1 MPGLEPAW
9 GTALAHRPGW
19 RSITLRLPSSPGAP
33 LPFTIDEG
41 GPGQPQ
47 YRGTLIVDRA
57 SGAVVR
63 WDGFESGT
71 RGRQLRTL
79 LRFAHTGE
87 VLGVPGQF
95 VAGLVSL
102 GAVVLVYTGF
112 ALACR
117 RFAAWLSRRRR
128 TVDRATA
135 RPAA

>member
-1 MPGLEPAW
+1 MPAP
-9 GTALAHRPGW
+9 TLA
-19 RSITLRLPSSPGAP
+19 
-33 LPFTIDEG
+33 FTIDDG

-87 VLGVPGQF
+87 VLGLPGQF
-95 VAGLVSL
+95 VAGLASL
-102 GAVVLVYTGF
+102 GAVVLVYTGG

-117 RFAAWLSRRRR
+117 RFAAWLARRRR
-128 TVDRATA
+128 PLDRATA